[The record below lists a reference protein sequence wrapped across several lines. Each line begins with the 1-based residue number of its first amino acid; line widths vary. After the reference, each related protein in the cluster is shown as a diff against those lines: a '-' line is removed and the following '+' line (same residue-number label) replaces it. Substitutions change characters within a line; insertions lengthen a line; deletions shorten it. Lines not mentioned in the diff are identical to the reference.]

1 MRTSKRKVWL
11 KLGLL
16 IAMVFTVVACSGNK
30 EGSTTGSNEPGTSS
44 EGVGAP
50 VELRIFRVAVTQ
62 DPTKDRVLLEL
73 QKRTNTK
80 LEFITTPWD
89 QYVTKSNTMLASKE
103 KVDIIALED
112 SQLNYPKLARSG
124 ILTPLDDLLN
134 SSKYPNL
141 KAIATD
147 PLFKKYLIDGKIYG
161 IPQLTQ
167 PSAGWIAGIRTDWL
181 KNVGLPMPRTP
192 EDLYNVFKA
201 FKEDDPDQNGLDD
214 TLAMYVTPFDP
225 WGFLMTAF
233 VQPVAFKEENGS
245 IVYTATSP
253 EYKKALQFIK
263 RLYDDGLINKDFIT
277 IKDKDISINQF
288 IAGKTGIAYS
298 PMWSKTLEATLQNSP
313 QATIELLFPIPH
325 DPASTNGATANDSQ
339 WNWMVNVMPSTS
351 KNVEKSL
358 EFLEFMTTD
367 EARKLMSVGIEG
379 IHYDFYKDGVFYGIK
394 AEEQNKDW
402 DPANGE
408 GPTGHPL
415 WWGMINTINGT
426 IDYQGNTGNL
436 MKALQE
442 TTTFVSEEDKKS
454 NPYYE
459 QRKLI
464 TTVMAHEAV
473 PVILESRSKYAG
485 KLASVRDE
493 YSAKIILGAQAD
505 FDKNWDEYV
514 KRMYDSGATE
524 VVAEATEWYINKK

>member
-16 IAMVFTVVACSGNK
+16 IAMVFTVVACSGND

-134 SSKYPNL
+134 SGKYPNL
-141 KAIATD
+141 KVIATD

-167 PSAGWIAGIRTDWL
+167 PSGGWIAGIRTDWL

-201 FKEDDPDQNGLDD
+201 FKENDPDQNGLDD

-253 EYKKALQFIK
+253 E
-263 RLYDDGLINKDFIT
+263 
-277 IKDKDISINQF
+277 
-288 IAGKTGIAYS
+288 
-298 PMWSKTLEATLQNSP
+298 
-313 QATIELLFPIPH
+313 
-325 DPASTNGATANDSQ
+325 
-339 WNWMVNVMPSTS
+339 
-351 KNVEKSL
+351 
-358 EFLEFMTTD
+358 
-367 EARKLMSVGIEG
+367 
-379 IHYDFYKDGVFYGIK
+379 
-394 AEEQNKDW
+394 
-402 DPANGE
+402 
-408 GPTGHPL
+408 
-415 WWGMINTINGT
+415 
-426 IDYQGNTGNL
+426 
-436 MKALQE
+436 
-442 TTTFVSEEDKKS
+442 
-454 NPYYE
+454 
-459 QRKLI
+459 
-464 TTVMAHEAV
+464 
-473 PVILESRSKYAG
+473 
-485 KLASVRDE
+485 
-493 YSAKIILGAQAD
+493 
-505 FDKNWDEYV
+505 
-514 KRMYDSGATE
+514 
-524 VVAEATEWYINKK
+524 